1 MSIRCVF
8 KYLKPD
14 SLIKNTSKFW
24 SQQTGFLIPSTFPTQ
39 VFSLVFISI
48 ACVSYSLPWRNIFC
62 FLEPLFPPRFCHI
75 LLPTNLP
82 CNKSV
87 LSTLHTSRKFT
98 THILENS
105 LYSFLQFAHLQIS
118 SNLNFALSS
127 NMMLLSKKVA
137 IDFLVVKSGHFPVVI
152 SPFWNYP
159 VVNPCYRRPWW
170 LAYSASTDPS
180 YSFQIPIWLR
190 YPDCPMTSTRLRE
203 TWTITNEC

>member
-1 MSIRCVF
+1 MCILLSS
-8 KYLKPD
+8 LK
-14 SLIKNTSKFW
+14 KHF
-24 SQQTGFLIPSTFPTQ
+24 
-39 VFSLVFISI
+39 FSL
-48 ACVSYSLPWRNIFC
+48 SLFFPLDFALFC
-62 FLEPLFPPRFCHI
+62 
-75 LLPTNLP
+75 LPTNLP

-98 THILENS
+98 THILENN

-118 SNLNFALSS
+118 SNLNFAHSS
-127 NMMLLSKKVA
+127 NTMLLSKKVA

-170 LAYSASTDPS
+170 LAYTASTDPS
-180 YSFQIPIWLR
+180 YSFQIPIRLR